1 MTTEIELRDRK
12 FFDNMRKDQ
21 LVNECYLLNTLLV
34 QMKEETQHLRQLN
47 NKMMDSL
54 VTKTTEQPD
63 RKTKQIDEQIGK
75 VSSQYYRKSFIRNK
89 SHEM

>member
-1 MTTEIELRDRK
+1 MTAEIELRDRK

-54 VTKTTEQPD
+54 VTKTTEQQD
-63 RKTKQIDEQIGK
+63 LKTKQIDE
-75 VSSQYYRKSFIRNK
+75 
-89 SHEM
+89 